1 MANLDFFY
9 GTNAN
14 IASFGGNGVRLL
26 NVGES
31 LPAGDVAFAV
41 LSLDNAVIESTVN
54 NPKGDTSLDT
64 ILFSGIMVYSEFTAI
79 TVTDGTILA
88 YLK

>member
-26 NVGES
+26 TVGES

-41 LSLDNAVIESTVN
+41 LSLDNAVIESTLN